1 MRNLIE
7 AMAEEQAYVRDR
19 MAGINTSLPDRLA
32 PFGYSDLTAYFKDKT
47 EYLFSQVEFCVVEE
61 PMPGGVAEIFN
72 MLNANKAGV
81 LLVDWEDTY
90 VVCADRGIEE
100 FNRQYC
106 EEHGITF
113 FPLYTGGG
121 TIVGS
126 VGDFSFGV
134 CVPKNVVNSSS
145 YILNK
150 VRDILQ
156 KYTDKPIT
164 VNGNDICV
172 DGKKISG
179 TANYT
184 KGDVF
189 MVILHFSFGDH
200 SELIS
205 NICTTAKESKPVMY
219 VDFMTRSELKQ
230 EVLVWLCK
238 R

>member
-1 MRNLIE
+1 MKNII
-7 AMAEEQAYVRDR
+7 AAIAEEKAYIADR
-19 MAGINTSLPDRLA
+19 MQGIETSLIARLEQY
-32 PFGYSDLTAYFKDKT
+32 GYTSLDPYFVDKMD
-47 EYLFSQVEFCVVEE
+47 YLFSQVEFNVVEE
-61 PMPGGVAEIFN
+61 LMPKGVGEIFN
-72 MLNANKAGV
+72 MLNTNKAGV

-90 VVCADRGIEE
+90 VVCADRGIKE
-100 FNRQYC
+100 FNQQYC

-134 CVPKNVVNSSS
+134 CTPKNVVKSSS

-156 KYTDKPIT
+156 KYTDKSVTI
-164 VNGNDICV
+164 NGNDICV

-205 NICTTAKESKPVMY
+205 NICTTAKESKSITY
-219 VDFMTRSELKQ
+219 VDFMTRSELKK
-230 EVLVWLCK
+230 EVLLWLCK
-238 R
+238 E

>member
-1 MRNLIE
+1 MRNIID
-7 AMAEEQAYVRDR
+7 AIAEEKAYVADR
-19 MAGINTSLPDRLA
+19 MQGIETSLIARLEQH
-32 PFGYSDLTAYFKDKT
+32 GYTSLDSYFIDKT
-47 EYLFSQVEFCVVEE
+47 DYLFSQIEFSVVEK
-61 PMPGGVAEIFN
+61 PMPEGVGEIFN
-72 MLNANKAGV
+72 MLNTNKAGV

-90 VVCADRGIEE
+90 VVCANQGIEE

-106 EEHGITF
+106 DEHNITF

-134 CVPKNVVNSSS
+134 CVPKTVVNASN

-156 KYTDKPIT
+156 KHTDKPVT

-184 KGDVF
+184 KDDVF

-205 NICTTAKESKPVMY
+205 NICTTTKDSKPVAY
-219 VDFMTRSELKQ
+219 VNFMVRDELKR
-230 EVLVWLCK
+230 EVLAWLLK
-238 R
+238 Q